1 MATPDGYA
9 NLETTVLAFTEVQSP
24 ALCPEV
30 RLRLK
35 PSSDTFEKFRNRL
48 PPNHGAV
55 PPFWAVAWPGGQALA
70 RYLLD
75 NPIISDLCVMDI
87 GAGSG
92 LASIAAMMSGARRAQ
107 AIDCD
112 PLALAA
118 IKTNARLNGVTIDV
132 ASGEFATTNLEGV
145 HAVLAGDLWYEPH
158 VARRATELLRRLS
171 QQRILVLAGDPRRSY
186 FPNSRRQLLG
196 TYRIAASEELEQ
208 AAEVATDVWQLL
220 P

>member
-1 MATPDGYA
+1 MAAPDGYA
-9 NLETTVLAFTEVQSP
+9 NFETTVLAFTEIQSP
-24 ALCPEV
+24 VLCPGI

-35 PSSDTFEKFRNRL
+35 PSSDTFENFHNRL
-48 PPNHGAV
+48 PPSHGAV

-75 NPIISDLCVMDI
+75 NPIISGQCVVDI

-132 ASGEFATTNLEGV
+132 AAGDLATTNLEGV
-145 HAVLAGDLWYEPH
+145 HAVLAGDLWYEPF
-158 VARRATELLRRLS
+158 VARRATALLRRCA
-171 QQRILVLAGDPRRSY
+171 QQGLLVLAGDPRRSH
-186 FPNSRRQLLG
+186 FPRSRRQLLG
-196 TYRIAASEELEQ
+196 TYQIAASEELEQ